1 MSQQQLEQL
10 VLATPTH
17 SKRPKSALT
26 RKAMAGSVAMVFS
39 LIAAPAMA
47 AIDLGIN
54 ATELKDLILGLI
66 ATVALL
72 GTAYLTV
79 LVAVSAFGLIRKVI
93 RG

>member
-10 VLATPTH
+10 VLATPTN
-17 SKRPKSALT
+17 SKRPKSGLT

-66 ATVALL
+66 ATIALL

>member
-10 VLATPTH
+10 VLATPTN